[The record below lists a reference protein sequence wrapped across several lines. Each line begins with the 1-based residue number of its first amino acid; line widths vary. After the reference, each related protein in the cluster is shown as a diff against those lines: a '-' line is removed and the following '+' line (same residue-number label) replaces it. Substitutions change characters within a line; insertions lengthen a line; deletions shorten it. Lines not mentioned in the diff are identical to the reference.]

1 MRFVKISQP
10 ELDALRQLYESI
22 MSYASHGLFY
32 HEGMSLGLGM
42 SQEAQAAG
50 DYWENCRQILQDRGW
65 VEDVRFEKS
74 RVLARGSV
82 EASKGAGAAT
92 CHRLRGILAK
102 LYEAQTRKKVKFS
115 EGQCSSAGASECV
128 FQMEE

>member
-10 ELDALRQLYESI
+10 ELEALRQLYESI

-32 HEGMSLGLGM
+32 HEGMSLGVAM
-42 SQEAQAAG
+42 SQEALASG

-65 VEDVRFEKS
+65 VEDVRFEKD

-82 EASKGAGAAT
+82 EAAKDVGAAT

-102 LYEAQTRKKVKFS
+102 LYEAQARRKVKFT
-115 EGQCSSAGASECV
+115 EEQCSSAGAPECV
-128 FQMEE
+128 FQMEA